1 MRRRTARSTL
11 LVAMILAAVAAPV
24 AAAAPADARSP
35 SVVGGT
41 PAPTGAYPAQAEVDI
56 HSGRADYLCGGTLI
70 APQWVLTAGHCV
82 TSDAGSSIY
91 PPSAF
96 VVRLGSIQLGHGTP
110 FAVDAVRRSPVFNP
124 TTLQHDAGLLHL
136 TAAASEPAMP
146 VLATAAAAFAGPGA
160 IGRVVGWGA
169 TTEGGSVSET
179 LQQVDV
185 PVVPDSTCAS
195 AYRAGYDAQSMFCA
209 GYPQGGRDACQ
220 GDSGGP
226 LMVDTDPSPAVAWQL
241 AGVVSGGEGCAEPG
255 RYGLYSRLT
264 DPVMRNWI
272 G

>member
-1 MRRRTARSTL
+1 
-11 LVAMILAAVAAPV
+11 
-24 AAAAPADARSP
+24 
-35 SVVGGT
+35 
-41 PAPTGAYPAQAEVDI
+41 
-56 HSGRADYLCGGTLI
+56 
-70 APQWVLTAGHCV
+70 
-82 TSDAGSSIY
+82 
-91 PPSAF
+91 
-96 VVRLGSIQLGHGTP
+96 
-110 FAVDAVRRSPVFNP
+110 
-124 TTLQHDAGLLHL
+124 
-136 TAAASEPAMP
+136 MP

-226 LMVDTDPSPAVAWQL
+226 LMVDTDPSPVVAWQL

-272 G
+272 GTTAAIGGVTPEPTPTPIPTPTPVPAAPAPAGPQISLARRCTTRACRFTVTLATGGSVRARVTVSRIVARRLHLGR